1 VVTTGGSGATGAVAA
16 DAAAEVAG
24 PEVAAAAGAVPAGA
38 GLGSAS
44 LPCGAPLG
52 AGADFWLEL
61 AGAALSAWPA
71 GVWVEGAPEQP
82 RSARPPVAMI
92 AGSATVAASAMVAAS
107 PVIAGRI
114 APEPAA
120 TTTGIED
127 RDDAPA
133 TIRSRAARALL
144 PRKPSFIARSG

>member
-1 VVTTGGSGATGAVAA
+1 VVTTGGSGVTAALCA
-16 DAAAEVAG
+16 DAAAEGAG

-44 LPCGAPLG
+44 LPCGAPEG
-52 AGADFWLEL
+52 AGADFGLEL
-61 AGAALSAWPA
+61 EDAALSAWPA
-71 GVWVEGAPEQP
+71 GVWVDGAPEQP
-82 RSARPPVAMI
+82 RSARLPVATI
-92 AGSATVAASAMVAAS
+92 AGSAMVAAS
-107 PVIAGRI
+107 PAITERI
-114 APEPAA
+114 APKPAA

>member
-1 VVTTGGSGATGAVAA
+1 VVTTGGSGATGTVAA

-24 PEVAAAAGAVPAGA
+24 PEVAVAAGAVPAGA

-61 AGAALSAWPA
+61 EGDALSAWPA

-82 RSARPPVAMI
+82 RSARPPMAMI
-92 AGSATVAASAMVAAS
+92 AGSAMVAAS